1 MGRTNSP
8 RGSRLLVLVRMRASI
23 RLVPALSL
31 VHRRRPMH
39 DSELQVVSC
48 ALEKEHPAARIQYS
62 RRDPG
67 GLQVLQL
74 LQVRRGRGRIQY
86 LFNRH

>member
-1 MGRTNSP
+1 
-8 RGSRLLVLVRMRASI
+8 
-23 RLVPALSL
+23 
-31 VHRRRPMH
+31 MH

-48 ALEKEHPAARIQYS
+48 VLEKEHPASRIQYS